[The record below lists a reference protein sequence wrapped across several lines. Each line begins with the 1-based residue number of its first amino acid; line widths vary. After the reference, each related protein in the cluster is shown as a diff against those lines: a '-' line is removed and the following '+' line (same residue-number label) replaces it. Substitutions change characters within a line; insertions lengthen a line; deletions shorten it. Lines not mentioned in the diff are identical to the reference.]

1 MLPLIALTAAWAAR
15 ALPKTERSWYAL
27 IALGLIGLGLATA
40 LLNES
45 RPLLGRDSVVPTGRI
60 GDVFPRI
67 RPEFRASY
75 LTAIKELKGC
85 RRVAIEVSDDYS
97 WEYPIW
103 TLLPAGVFGDS
114 EVIVV
119 RDAHGRPCSAV
130 IELNQV
136 RTSTRNQR

>member
-1 MLPLIALTAAWAAR
+1 V
-15 ALPKTERSWYAL
+15 
-27 IALGLIGLGLATA
+27 ATA

-45 RPLLGRDSVVPTGRI
+45 RPLLGRDSVVPTSRI

-97 WEYPIW
+97 WEYPMW
-103 TLLPAGVFGDS
+103 TLLPAGAFGDS
-114 EVIVV
+114 EIVV
-119 RDAHGRPCSAV
+119 VPHTHGRPCSAA

-136 RTSTRNQR
+136 LASPDRP